1 MKALPISG
9 LIALFVVA
17 PLQAEPV
24 PGQPSPAP
32 TPSVVSSAPAA
43 DTMVNSATSAV
54 SDAAAKTSQEIAEVK
69 AMFNQV
75 YADANKN
82 LSPGAAE
89 ILAIGTGAGLGF
101 LASGFIM
108 NAWIAPVAASL
119 ATTLGLSEAGTGIV
133 TASVTTIGIISG
145 TYAGGV
151 YARNLVSN

>member
-9 LIALFVVA
+9 LIALFAVA
-17 PLQAEPV
+17 PLQAETI
-24 PGQPSPAP
+24 PGLPSPAP
-32 TPSVVSSAPAA
+32 APAVISAPPAA
-43 DTMVNSATSAV
+43 DTIVASATSAV
-54 SDAAAKTSQEIAEVK
+54 SDAAAQTSKEIAEVK
-69 AMFNQV
+69 EMFNQI

-119 ATTLGLSEAGTGIV
+119 ATTVGLSEAGAGIL

-151 YARNLVSN
+151 YARNLVTD

>member
-9 LIALFVVA
+9 LMALLAVA
-17 PLQAEPV
+17 PLQAEPL
-24 PGQPSPAP
+24 PAEPAP
-32 TPSVVSSAPAA
+32 APIPSVVSATPALSTQTASAAS
-43 DTMVNSATSAV
+43 TV
-54 SDAAAKTSQEIAEVK
+54 SDAAAKTSQEVAEVK
-69 AMFNQV
+69 EMFNQV
-75 YADANKN
+75 YANANKN
-82 LSPGAAE
+82 MSPGASE

-119 ATTLGLSEAGTGIV
+119 ATTLGLSEAATGIV
-133 TASVTTIGIISG
+133 TGSVTTIGIISG

>member
-32 TPSVVSSAPAA
+32 APSVVSASPAVA
-43 DTMVNSATSAV
+43 SATSAV
-54 SDAAAKTSQEIAEVK
+54 SDAAAKTSQEVAEVK

>member
-32 TPSVVSSAPAA
+32 TPSVVTASPAVA
-43 DTMVNSATSAV
+43 SATSAV